1 MGRTKEPF
9 TGHTELRTS
18 FSRKGAIKK
27 ADKGVELRMYII
39 YTQVQHKENYGYIY
53 QVDYDGHI
61 FYNVF
66 EERYSTNDEGGTT
79 VIYPGEIA
87 FRDNEWQWAW
97 TTRTLEEAKEIL
109 ETFEC
114 VY

>member
-53 QVDYDGHI
+53 QVFTLVKLLLGIMNGNGPGLPGHLKKQRK
-61 FYNVF
+61 YLKPLNVYIKPF
-66 EERYSTNDEGGTT
+66 
-79 VIYPGEIA
+79 
-87 FRDNEWQWAW
+87 
-97 TTRTLEEAKEIL
+97 LEQLVHA
-109 ETFEC
+109 
-114 VY
+114 